1 MIYVLIMVVGYGGNT
16 AAVTTQEFT
25 SKEKCEIALTSLA
38 NSIRIDSSKGK
49 DNFTYWFNRS
59 FLLCVEK

>member
-25 SKEKCEIALTSLA
+25 SKEKCDIALTTLT
-38 NSIRIDSSKGK
+38 NSKRVDGKGN
-49 DNFTYWFNRS
+49 DTFAYWYNKS
-59 FLLCVEK
+59 FLVCVEK